1 MAHYAVTLAAEQS
14 RRGHCVEFWGRSDSP
29 VLADAQRN
37 GLTVR
42 GWEGGAG
49 ARLLI
54 DHSQGVP
61 LTLVLEHLS
70 PRHAERSVG
79 QLGLLLQTLPL
90 PPRLRIRFSQCPEG
104 PSSRHHM
111 VGKALGAVLD
121 PGCFKAVAT
130 TDQVDVMFLSPDP
143 RWRTDW

>member
-1 MAHYAVTLAAEQS
+1 MMERL
-14 RRGHCVEFWGRSDSP
+14 
-29 VLADAQRN
+29 
-37 GLTVR
+37 R